1 MPKINLLNS
10 YGLVVTISL
19 ILGLVTG
26 GSPIFQAE
34 ITIVVLA
41 VMMMLSLSE
50 IDFRSVFF
58 KGIIGK
64 TSVTLLLNYG
74 LLTGL
79 ILAISLL
86 FTEDLRSGWI
96 LMAAVPS
103 AIAVV
108 PFSYILKA
116 NTGLAL
122 MGTTT
127 IYMIALLI
135 APSLA
140 IAGIGQGIDQ
150 SRLIY
155 TIIILIVIPIGLS
168 RIPNLRKIRSTTK
181 TPMIN
186 LCFGVLVFI
195 MTGANRGAFTEEAS
209 MVFWVALASLLRT
222 FGVGLSVL
230 AVLRFIKTESRT
242 AKVYVLFSSYKNL
255 GLTAAL
261 AMALISYEAAI
272 PATIC
277 IPFELVWLVFLKHIT
292 TNRPDITKEENR
304 PEKN

>member
-1 MPKINLLNS
+1 MQKINLLNS
-10 YGLVVTISL
+10 YALVVTISL

-34 ITIVVLA
+34 ITIFVLA
-41 VMMMLSLSE
+41 IMMMLSLSE

-79 ILAISLL
+79 ILTISLS
-86 FTEDLRSGWI
+86 FAGDIRSGWV

-108 PFSYILKA
+108 PFSYMLKA
-116 NTGLAL
+116 DTGLAL

-127 IYMIALLI
+127 IYLIALLL
-135 APSLA
+135 APSLT
-140 IAGIGQGIDQ
+140 IAGIGQGIDS
-150 SRLIY
+150 SRLIF
-155 TIIILIVIPIGLS
+155 TIIILIVIPIVFS
-168 RIPNLRKIRSTTK
+168 RIPSLKKIRSTTK

-186 LCFGVLVFI
+186 ICFGVLVFI
-195 MTGANRGAFTEEAS
+195 MTGANREAFSEETS

-222 FGVGLSVL
+222 FGIGLSVL
-230 AVLRFIKTESRT
+230 AILRFIKTESRT
-242 AKVYVLFSSYKNL
+242 AKVYILFSSYKNL

-277 IPFELVWLVFLKHIT
+277 IPFELAWLILLKHIT
-292 TNRPDITKEENR
+292 TN
-304 PEKN
+304 